1 MTATIKKTHRGGR
14 PPKFAEKTTP
24 VTMRLPLSTLER
36 LSRIDS
42 DRTRAVVRAVAAADA
57 DKNDDT
63 GVQALAISSGK
74 ALITVSACPHLRDIP
89 WLRLIEISPGR
100 NLLSLRKGI
109 PIEKLEVTLG
119 DILDGDDAPAENE
132 RRTISNLLECIR
144 TPRRNRTVE
153 TEEILL
159 VGIHSQKA
167 APRRAKPRFD
177 ETKTKEPA
185 K

>member
-1 MTATIKKTHRGGR
+1 MTTTTKKTSRGGR
-14 PPKFAEKTTP
+14 PPKFAEKTAP
-24 VTMRLPLSTLER
+24 VTMRLPLSTLGL
-36 LSRIDS
+36 LSQIDP
-42 DRTRAVVRAVAAADA
+42 DRTRAVVQAVAAAACGEDGGS
-57 DKNDDT
+57 
-63 GVQALAISSGK
+63 GVQAIDISAGK
-74 ALITVSACPHLRDIP
+74 ALITVPDCPHLRGIS

-119 DILDGDDAPAENE
+119 DILDGDDAPDESE
-132 RRTISNLLECIR
+132 RRTIANLLECIR

-159 VGIHSQKA
+159 VGVHSQNGVS
-167 APRRAKPRFD
+167 RRAKPRFD

-185 K
+185 Q